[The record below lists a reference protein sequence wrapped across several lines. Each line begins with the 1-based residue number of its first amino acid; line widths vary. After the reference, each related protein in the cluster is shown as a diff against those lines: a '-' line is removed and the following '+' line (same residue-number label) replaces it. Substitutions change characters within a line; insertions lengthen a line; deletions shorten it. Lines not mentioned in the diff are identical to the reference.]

1 MRSFEIEHKQSV
13 YLHDTKNVGNVKDQF
28 AILDS
33 DGAILICHAI
43 PGHTSDPQPCKMF
56 STSGLASNTSLD
68 TCSEVLAWP
77 AQMYVFSFLIAA
89 WFISSCGSV
98 YQAQRESVAMTVFQ
112 TWLFGISV
120 IAIIAESTPHVSVH
134 PYNSIAFL
142 C

>member
-1 MRSFEIEHKQSV
+1 
-13 YLHDTKNVGNVKDQF
+13 
-28 AILDS
+28 
-33 DGAILICHAI
+33 
-43 PGHTSDPQPCKMF
+43 MF

-77 AQMYVFSFLIAA
+77 AQMYVFTFLIAGGP
-89 WFISSCGSV
+89 WFILSCGSV

-134 PYNSIAFL
+134 PYNSIAVL
-142 C
+142 R